1 MNGMPLLTPVLKR
14 NFWNAFATFAAV
26 VGASALYLRVTPP
39 VYESSA
45 RLILDDRR
53 VSVSELGQALAA
65 NTTAGN
71 ASPIATQAE
80 LITSE
85 RVLKRAVE
93 LLDPRN
99 PSEQPLPSVGE
110 VGGSLRVKIVP
121 ATNIL
126 ELSYKNRDP
135 KLAAEVL
142 NAISQAMVQ
151 ESGESIRQQASS
163 VREFVETRVPQQ
175 QANLEQAELAE
186 SRFKEANGIVGLE
199 AQDTSLINSLTA
211 VEDQGR
217 TLTAQLKEA
226 QRKSGLLQG
235 VIGVN
240 NVQTAYLASRAGQ
253 DDELKTLRGKLT
265 DLEAQ
270 VIDTRSRLGD
280 QHPDLLALTQKR
292 DETRSLYTQSLAR
305 IVPAQQGLPSGKV
318 AADDLSRTLI
328 STYITGEVER
338 SALLDKLK
346 AVQEQQQPLR
356 DRLST
361 LPAKQR
367 VLTNLIRRRE
377 QEAATLKL
385 LQNKLEEARIAEAQ
399 LVSNVRVVGLA
410 AVPTSPASPKPL
422 LALMLGS
429 VTGAA
434 LAIGVILL
442 GELLNGKIGS
452 AAEAEAQLKLP
463 VLGILPDRLPALK
476 AGQVERFLDNPAS
489 IEPYRRLLKTLE
501 LNSGNQLKSILI
513 TSSVSGEGKSN
524 VAARLAMV
532 AALLSRRTLLIDAD
546 LSHPLQH
553 QFFGVPDQ
561 PGLTD
566 AVSENASLQSVV
578 QSTTVENLDL
588 LPHGQW
594 FNRPAQ
600 VLEASAMKTL
610 MTNAMAQYDLVII
623 DTSPVSRYAD
633 AMTLNEYTDGMVLVV
648 RPEFTPK
655 AIALQTTADLQK
667 SGSSV
672 LGTVVTATP
681 DPLGSDLS
689 SSSNKPPQIP
699 VKDLSRQKPLGSS
712 V

>member
-1 MNGMPLLTPVLKR
+1 MNGMPSITPVLKR
-14 NFWNAFATFAAV
+14 NFWNALATFAAV
-26 VGASALYLRVTPP
+26 MGATALYLRMTPP
-39 VYESSA
+39 TYESSA
-45 RLILDDRR
+45 RLILDERR
-53 VSVSELGQALAA
+53 TSVSELGQALAA
-65 NTTAGN
+65 NNTPGN

-85 RVLKRAVE
+85 RILKRAVG
-93 LLDPRN
+93 LLKPRGA
-99 PSEQPLPSVGE
+99 SEHPLPSVGE

-126 ELSYKNRDP
+126 ELSYKSSDP
-135 KLAAEVL
+135 ELAAEVL
-142 NAISQAMVQ
+142 NAISQAVVQ

-163 VREFVETRVPQQ
+163 VRQFVEARVPQQ
-175 QANLEQAELAE
+175 QANLEQAELNE
-186 SRFKEANGIVGLE
+186 SRFKEANGIVSLE
-199 AQDTSLINSLTA
+199 DQDTSLINSLTT

-217 TLTAQLKEA
+217 TLSAQLKEA
-226 QRKSGLLQG
+226 ERKSGLLQG

-253 DDELKTLRGKLT
+253 DDELKILRGKLT

-280 QHPDLLALTQKR
+280 QHPDLLAITQKR
-292 DETRSLYTQSLAR
+292 DETRSLYAQSLAR
-305 IVPAQQGLPSGKV
+305 IVPAQQALASGKV
-318 AADDLSRTLI
+318 AADDLSRNLI
-328 STYITGEVER
+328 TTYITGEVER
-338 SALLDKLK
+338 TALLDKLK
-346 AVQEQQQPLR
+346 TVQEQQQPLR
-356 DRLST
+356 ARLAA

-367 VLTNLIRRRE
+367 VLTNLVRRRE

-410 AVPTSPASPKPL
+410 AVPSSPASPKTL
-422 LALMLGS
+422 LALMLGG

-442 GELLNGKIGS
+442 GELLNTKIGS

-463 VLGILPDRLPALK
+463 VLGILPDRLPLLNANQL
-476 AGQVERFLDNPAS
+476 ARFLNNPTAV
-489 IEPYRRLLKTLE
+489 EPYRRLLKTLE
-501 LNSGNQLKSILI
+501 LNSGNSLKSVLI

-532 AALLSRRTLLIDAD
+532 AAMLSRRTLLIDAD

-553 QFFGVPDQ
+553 QFFDVASQ

-578 QSTTVENLDL
+578 QPTTIENLDL
-588 LPHGQW
+588 LSHGQW
-594 FNRPAQ
+594 FDRPAQ
-600 VLEASAMKTL
+600 VLEASAMKAL
-610 MTNAMAQYDLVII
+610 MANAIAQYDLVII

-672 LGTVVTATP
+672 FGTVVTATP
-681 DPLGSDLS
+681 DPMRSDR
-689 SSSNKPPQIP
+689 SNQPNEPQLPI
-699 VKDLSRQKPLGSS
+699 KDFSHRKPLGSS

>member
-1 MNGMPLLTPVLKR
+1 MNGMPSITPVIKR
-14 NFWNAFATFAAV
+14 NFWNALATFGAV
-26 VGASALYLRVTPP
+26 VGASALYLRFTPP
-39 VYESSA
+39 MYESSA
-45 RLILDDRR
+45 RLILDERR

-65 NTTAGN
+65 NSTPGD

-85 RVLKRAVE
+85 RILKRAIG
-93 LLDPRN
+93 LLNPRGA
-99 PSEQPLPSVGE
+99 SEQPLPSVGE

-126 ELSYKNRDP
+126 ELSYKSPDP

-142 NAISQAMVQ
+142 NAVSQAMVQ

-253 DDELKTLRGKLT
+253 DDQLKTLRGKLT
-265 DLEAQ
+265 DLETQ

-292 DETRSLYTQSLAR
+292 DETRSLYSQSLSR
-305 IVPAQQGLPSGKV
+305 IVPAQQGLAAGKV

-346 AVQEQQQPLR
+346 AVQDQQQPLR
-356 DRLST
+356 DRLAT

-367 VLTNLIRRRE
+367 ILTSLIRRRE

-399 LVSNVRVVGLA
+399 LVSNVRIVGLA
-410 AVPTSPASPKPL
+410 GVPNSPSSPKAL
-422 LALMLGS
+422 LTLMLS
-429 VTGAA
+429 SIMGAA

-452 AAEAEAQLKLP
+452 AAEAESQLKLP
-463 VLGILPDRLPALK
+463 VLGVLPDRLPALRG
-476 AGQVERFLDNPAS
+476 GQLERFLNNSAAV
-489 IEPYRRLLKTLE
+489 EPYRRLLKTLE
-501 LNSGNQLKSILI
+501 LNSGKPLKSILI
-513 TSSVSGEGKSN
+513 TSSVSGEGKSD

-532 AALLSRRTLLIDAD
+532 AAMLSRRTLLIDAD

-553 QFFGVPDQ
+553 QFFDVSDQ

-578 QSTTVENLDL
+578 QPTAIENLDL

-610 MTNAMAQYDLVII
+610 MMNAMSQYDLVII

-681 DPLGSDLS
+681 DPVGGDR
-689 SSSNKPPQIP
+689 SNSINRPQLP

-712 V
+712 I

>member
-1 MNGMPLLTPVLKR
+1 MNGMPSITPVIKR
-14 NFWNAFATFAAV
+14 NFWNALATFGAV
-26 VGASALYLRVTPP
+26 VGASALYLRFTPP
-39 VYESSA
+39 MYESSA
-45 RLILDDRR
+45 RLILDERR

-65 NTTAGN
+65 NSTPGD

-85 RVLKRAVE
+85 RILKRAIG
-93 LLDPRN
+93 LLNPRGA
-99 PSEQPLPSVGE
+99 SEQPLPSAGE

-126 ELSYKNRDP
+126 ELSYKSPDP
-135 KLAAEVL
+135 KLAAEML
-142 NAISQAMVQ
+142 NAVSQAMVQ

-253 DDELKTLRGKLT
+253 DDQLKTLRGKLT
-265 DLEAQ
+265 DLETQ

-292 DETRSLYTQSLAR
+292 DETRSLYSQSLSR
-305 IVPAQQGLPSGKV
+305 IVPAQQGLAAGKV

-346 AVQEQQQPLR
+346 AVQDQQQPLR
-356 DRLST
+356 DRMAT

-367 VLTNLIRRRE
+367 ILTSLIRRRE

-399 LVSNVRVVGLA
+399 LVSNVRIVGLA
-410 AVPTSPASPKPL
+410 GVPNSPSSPKAL
-422 LALMLGS
+422 LTLMLS
-429 VTGAA
+429 SITGAA

-452 AAEAEAQLKLP
+452 AAEAESQLKLP
-463 VLGILPDRLPALK
+463 VLGVLPDRLPALRG
-476 AGQVERFLDNPAS
+476 GQLERFLNNSAAV
-489 IEPYRRLLKTLE
+489 EPYRRLLKTLE
-501 LNSGNQLKSILI
+501 LNSGKPLKSILI
-513 TSSVSGEGKSN
+513 TSSGSGEGKSD

-532 AALLSRRTLLIDAD
+532 AAMLSRRTLLIDAD

-553 QFFGVPDQ
+553 QFFDVSDQ

-578 QSTTVENLDL
+578 QPTAIENLDL

-610 MTNAMAQYDLVII
+610 MMNAMSQYDLVII

-681 DPLGSDLS
+681 DPVGGDR
-689 SSSNKPPQIP
+689 SNSINRPQLP

-712 V
+712 I

>member
-1 MNGMPLLTPVLKR
+1 MNGMPSITPIIKR
-14 NFWNAFATFAAV
+14 NFWNALATFGAV
-26 VGASALYLRVTPP
+26 VGASVLYLRVTPP

-45 RLILDDRR
+45 RLILDERR

-65 NTTAGN
+65 NSTPGD

-85 RVLKRAVE
+85 RILKRAVG
-93 LLDPRN
+93 LLNPRGA
-99 PSEQPLPSVGE
+99 SEQPLPSVGE

-126 ELSYKNRDP
+126 ELSYKSPDP

-142 NAISQAMVQ
+142 NAVSQAMVQ

-175 QANLEQAELAE
+175 QTNLEQAELAE

-199 AQDTSLINSLTA
+199 AQDTSLINSLTV

-253 DDELKTLRGKLT
+253 DDQLKNLRGKLT

-292 DETRSLYTQSLAR
+292 DETRSLYSQSLSR
-305 IVPAQQGLPSGKV
+305 IIPAQQGLDSGKV
-318 AADDLSRTLI
+318 ASDDLSRTLI

-356 DRLST
+356 DRLAT
-361 LPAKQR
+361 LPTKQR
-367 VLTNLIRRRE
+367 ILTNLIRRRE

-399 LVSNVRVVGLA
+399 LVSNVRIVGLA
-410 AVPTSPASPKPL
+410 GVPSSPSSPKAL
-422 LALMLGS
+422 LTLMLS
-429 VTGAA
+429 SITGAA

-452 AAEAEAQLKLP
+452 AAEAESQLKLP
-463 VLGILPDRLPALK
+463 VLGVLPDRLPALRG
-476 AGQVERFLDNPAS
+476 GQLERFLNNSAAV
-489 IEPYRRLLKTLE
+489 EPYRRLLKTLE
-501 LNSGNQLKSILI
+501 LNSGKPLKSILI
-513 TSSVSGEGKSN
+513 TSSISGEGKSD

-532 AALLSRRTLLIDAD
+532 AAMLSRRTLLIDAD

-553 QFFGVPDQ
+553 QFFDVSDQ

-578 QSTTVENLDL
+578 QPTAIENLDL

-610 MTNAMAQYDLVII
+610 MMNAMSQYDLVII

-681 DPLGSDLS
+681 DPVGGDR
-689 SSSNKPPQIP
+689 SNSINRPQLP
-699 VKDLSRQKPLGSS
+699 VNDLSRQKPLGSS
-712 V
+712 I

>member
-1 MNGMPLLTPVLKR
+1 MNGMPSITPVIKR
-14 NFWNAFATFAAV
+14 NFWNALATFGAV
-26 VGASALYLRVTPP
+26 VGASALYLRFTPP
-39 VYESSA
+39 MYESSA
-45 RLILDDRR
+45 RLILDERR

-65 NTTAGN
+65 NSTPGD

-85 RVLKRAVE
+85 RILKRAIG
-93 LLDPRN
+93 LLNPRGA
-99 PSEQPLPSVGE
+99 SEQPLPSVGE

-126 ELSYKNRDP
+126 ELSYKSPDP

-142 NAISQAMVQ
+142 NAVSQAMVQ

-253 DDELKTLRGKLT
+253 DDQLKTLRGKLT

-292 DETRSLYTQSLAR
+292 DETRSLYSQSLSR
-305 IVPAQQGLPSGKV
+305 IVPAQQGLAAGKV

-346 AVQEQQQPLR
+346 AVQDQQQPLR
-356 DRLST
+356 DRLAT

-367 VLTNLIRRRE
+367 ILTSLIRRRE

-399 LVSNVRVVGLA
+399 LVSNVRIVGLA
-410 AVPTSPASPKPL
+410 GVPNSPSSPKAL
-422 LALMLGS
+422 LTLMLS
-429 VTGAA
+429 SITGAA

-452 AAEAEAQLKLP
+452 AAEAESQLKLP
-463 VLGILPDRLPALK
+463 VLGVLPDRLPVLRG
-476 AGQVERFLDNPAS
+476 GQLERFLNNSAAV
-489 IEPYRRLLKTLE
+489 EPYRRLLKTLE
-501 LNSGNQLKSILI
+501 LNSGKPLKSILI
-513 TSSVSGEGKSN
+513 TSSVSGEGKSD

-532 AALLSRRTLLIDAD
+532 AAMLSRRTLLIDAD

-553 QFFGVPDQ
+553 QFFDVSDQ

-578 QSTTVENLDL
+578 QPTAIENLDL

-610 MTNAMAQYDLVII
+610 MMNAMSQYDLVII

-681 DPLGSDLS
+681 DPVGGDR
-689 SSSNKPPQIP
+689 SNSINRPQLP

-712 V
+712 I

>member
-1 MNGMPLLTPVLKR
+1 MNGMPSITPVIKR
-14 NFWNAFATFAAV
+14 NFWNALATFGAV
-26 VGASALYLRVTPP
+26 VGASALYLRFTPP
-39 VYESSA
+39 MYESSA
-45 RLILDDRR
+45 RLILDERR

-65 NTTAGN
+65 NSTPGD

-85 RVLKRAVE
+85 RILKRAIG
-93 LLDPRN
+93 LLNPRGA
-99 PSEQPLPSVGE
+99 SEQPLPSVGE

-126 ELSYKNRDP
+126 ELSYKSPDP
-135 KLAAEVL
+135 KLAAEML
-142 NAISQAMVQ
+142 NAVSQAMVQ

-253 DDELKTLRGKLT
+253 DDQLKTLRGKLT
-265 DLEAQ
+265 DLETQ

-292 DETRSLYTQSLAR
+292 DETRSLYSQSLSR
-305 IVPAQQGLPSGKV
+305 IVPAQQGLAAGKV

-346 AVQEQQQPLR
+346 AVQDQQQPLR
-356 DRLST
+356 DRLAT
-361 LPAKQR
+361 LPTKQR
-367 VLTNLIRRRE
+367 ILTSLIRRRE

-399 LVSNVRVVGLA
+399 LVSNVRIVGLA
-410 AVPTSPASPKPL
+410 GVPNSPSSPKAL
-422 LALMLGS
+422 LTLMLS
-429 VTGAA
+429 SITGAA

-452 AAEAEAQLKLP
+452 AAEAESQLKLP
-463 VLGILPDRLPALK
+463 VLGVLPDRLPALRG
-476 AGQVERFLDNPAS
+476 GQLERFLNNSAAV
-489 IEPYRRLLKTLE
+489 EPYRRLLKTLE
-501 LNSGNQLKSILI
+501 LNSGKPLKSILI
-513 TSSVSGEGKSN
+513 TSSVSGEGKSD

-532 AALLSRRTLLIDAD
+532 AAMLSRRTLLIDAD

-553 QFFGVPDQ
+553 QFFDVSDQ

-578 QSTTVENLDL
+578 QPTAIENLDL

-610 MTNAMAQYDLVII
+610 MMNAMSQYDLVII

-681 DPLGSDLS
+681 DPVGGDR
-689 SSSNKPPQIP
+689 SNSINRPQLP

-712 V
+712 I

>member
-1 MNGMPLLTPVLKR
+1 MNGMPSITPVIKR
-14 NFWNAFATFAAV
+14 NFWNALATFGAV
-26 VGASALYLRVTPP
+26 VGASALYLRFTPP
-39 VYESSA
+39 MYESSA
-45 RLILDDRR
+45 RLILDERR

-65 NTTAGN
+65 NSTPGD

-85 RVLKRAVE
+85 RILKRAIG
-93 LLDPRN
+93 LLNPRGA
-99 PSEQPLPSVGE
+99 SEQPLPSAGE

-126 ELSYKNRDP
+126 ELSYKSPDP
-135 KLAAEVL
+135 KLAAEML
-142 NAISQAMVQ
+142 NAVSQAMVQ

-253 DDELKTLRGKLT
+253 DDQLKTLRGKLT

-292 DETRSLYTQSLAR
+292 DETRSLYSQSLSR
-305 IVPAQQGLPSGKV
+305 IVPAQQGLAAGKV

-346 AVQEQQQPLR
+346 AVQDQQQPLR
-356 DRLST
+356 DRLAT

-367 VLTNLIRRRE
+367 ILTSLIRRRE

-399 LVSNVRVVGLA
+399 LVSNVRIVGLA
-410 AVPTSPASPKPL
+410 GVPNSPSSPKAL
-422 LALMLGS
+422 LTLMLS
-429 VTGAA
+429 SIMGAA

-452 AAEAEAQLKLP
+452 AAEAESQLKLP
-463 VLGILPDRLPALK
+463 VLGVLPDRLPALRG
-476 AGQVERFLDNPAS
+476 GQLERFLNNSAAV
-489 IEPYRRLLKTLE
+489 EPYRRLLKTLE
-501 LNSGNQLKSILI
+501 LNSGKPLKSILI
-513 TSSVSGEGKSN
+513 TSSVSGEGKSD

-532 AALLSRRTLLIDAD
+532 AAMLSRRTLLIDAD

-553 QFFGVPDQ
+553 QFFDVSDQ

-578 QSTTVENLDL
+578 QPTAIENLDL

-610 MTNAMAQYDLVII
+610 MMNAMSQYDLVII

-681 DPLGSDLS
+681 DPVGGDR
-689 SSSNKPPQIP
+689 SNSINRPQLP

-712 V
+712 I

>member
-1 MNGMPLLTPVLKR
+1 MNGMPSLTPVLKR

-45 RLILDDRR
+45 RLILDERR

-65 NTTAGN
+65 NSTAGN

-85 RVLKRAVE
+85 RVLKRAVGMLE
-93 LLDPRN
+93 PRSA
-99 PSEQPLPSVGE
+99 SEKPLPSVGE
-110 VGGSLRVKIVP
+110 LSGAIRVKIVP
-121 ATNIL
+121 ATSIL
-126 ELSYKNRDP
+126 ELSYKNPDP

-142 NAISQAMVQ
+142 NAVSQAAVQ

-186 SRFKEANGIVGLE
+186 SRFKEANGIVALD
-199 AQDTSLINSLTA
+199 AQDTSLVNSLATI
-211 VEDQGR
+211 EDQGR
-217 TLTAQLKEA
+217 TLSAQLAES

-270 VIDTRSRLGD
+270 VIDARSRLGD
-280 QHPDLLALTQKR
+280 QHPDLLALMQKR
-292 DETRSLYTQSLAR
+292 DETRSLYTQSLGR
-305 IVPAQQGLPSGKV
+305 IVPGQQGLASGKV
-318 AADDLSRTLI
+318 AADDLSRALI
-328 STYITGEVER
+328 SNYITGEVER
-338 SALLDKLK
+338 SALQDKLNT
-346 AVQEQQQPLR
+346 VTQQQQPLR

-367 VLTNLIRRRE
+367 VLSNLMRRRE

-385 LQNKLEEARIAEAQ
+385 LQNKLEEARVAEAQ
-399 LVSNVRVVGLA
+399 LVSNVRIVGLA
-410 AVPTSPASPKPL
+410 AVPASPASPKPFL
-422 LALMLGS
+422 GLMLGS
-429 VTGAA
+429 AAGAV
-434 LAIGVILL
+434 LAIGVILI
-442 GELLNGKIGS
+442 GELLNTKIGS
-452 AAEAEAQLKLP
+452 AAEAESQLKLP
-463 VLGILPDRLPALK
+463 VLGVLTDRLPALK
-476 AGQVERFLDNPAS
+476 AGQLERFLNNPAAV
-489 IEPYRRLLKTLE
+489 EPYRRLLKTLE
-501 LNSGNQLKSILI
+501 LNSSNPLKSVLI
-513 TSSVSGEGKSN
+513 TSSVAGEGKSN

-532 AALLSRRTLLIDAD
+532 AAMLSRRTLLIDAD

-553 QFFGVPDQ
+553 QFFDVPDQ

-566 AVSENASLQSVV
+566 AVSENLPLQSVV
-578 QSTTVENLDL
+578 LPTAIENLNL

-610 MTNAMAQYDLVII
+610 MTQAMAQYDLVII

-681 DPLGSDLS
+681 DPAGSDR
-689 SSSNKPPQIP
+689 SNPSNTPQLP
-699 VKDLSRQKPLGSS
+699 TKDFSRRNPLGST

>member
-1 MNGMPLLTPVLKR
+1 MNGMPSITPVIKR
-14 NFWNAFATFAAV
+14 NFWNALATFGAV
-26 VGASALYLRVTPP
+26 VGASALYLRFTPP
-39 VYESSA
+39 MYESSA
-45 RLILDDRR
+45 RLILDERR

-65 NTTAGN
+65 NSTPGD

-85 RVLKRAVE
+85 RILKRAIG
-93 LLDPRN
+93 LLNPRGA
-99 PSEQPLPSVGE
+99 SEQPLPSVGE

-126 ELSYKNRDP
+126 ELSYKSPDP
-135 KLAAEVL
+135 KLAAEML
-142 NAISQAMVQ
+142 NAVSQAMVQ

-253 DDELKTLRGKLT
+253 DDQLKTLRGKLT
-265 DLEAQ
+265 DLETQ

-292 DETRSLYTQSLAR
+292 DETRSLYSQSLSR
-305 IVPAQQGLPSGKV
+305 IVPAQQGLAAGKV

-346 AVQEQQQPLR
+346 AVQDQQQPLR
-356 DRLST
+356 DRMAT

-367 VLTNLIRRRE
+367 ILTSLIRRRE

-385 LQNKLEEARIAEAQ
+385 WQNKLEEARIAEAQ
-399 LVSNVRVVGLA
+399 LVSNVRIVGLA
-410 AVPTSPASPKPL
+410 GVPNSPSSPKAL
-422 LALMLGS
+422 LTLMLS
-429 VTGAA
+429 SITGAA

-452 AAEAEAQLKLP
+452 AAEAESQLKLP
-463 VLGILPDRLPALK
+463 VLGVLPDRLPALRG
-476 AGQVERFLDNPAS
+476 GQLERFLNNSAAV
-489 IEPYRRLLKTLE
+489 EPYRRLLKTLE
-501 LNSGNQLKSILI
+501 LNSGKPLKSILI
-513 TSSVSGEGKSN
+513 TSSGSGEGKSD

-532 AALLSRRTLLIDAD
+532 AAMLSRRTLLIDAD

-553 QFFGVPDQ
+553 QFFDVSDQ

-578 QSTTVENLDL
+578 QPTAIENLDL

-610 MTNAMAQYDLVII
+610 MMNAMSQYDLVII

-681 DPLGSDLS
+681 DPVGGDR
-689 SSSNKPPQIP
+689 SNSINRPQLP

-712 V
+712 I